1 MKRSIGVVS
10 VGQGLGSVLGKG
22 LGRRQVEEL
31 KLATGRNEK
40 CEDLVRGERSN
51 G

>member
-10 VGQGLGSVLGKG
+10 VRQGLGSVLGKG
-22 LGRRQVEEL
+22 LGWRRVEEL
-31 KLATGRNEK
+31 KLATGRNEE
-40 CEDLVRGERSN
+40 CEDQLRGERRN

>member
-10 VGQGLGSVLGKG
+10 VRQGPGSGLGKG
-22 LGRRQVEEL
+22 LGWRRVEEL
-31 KLATGRNEK
+31 KLATGRNEE
-40 CEDLVRGERSN
+40 CEDRVRGERSN